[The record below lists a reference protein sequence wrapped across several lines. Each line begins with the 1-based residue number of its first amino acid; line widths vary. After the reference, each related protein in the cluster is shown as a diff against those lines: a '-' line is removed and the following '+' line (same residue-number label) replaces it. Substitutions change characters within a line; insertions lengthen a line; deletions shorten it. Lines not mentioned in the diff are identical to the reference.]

1 MQIIETERLTLRPFR
16 EGDAADLFAYLRAP
30 TATCFLSLKLAD
42 LAEAER
48 EVEKR
53 ALDEGSVAICLKQ
66 TGQVIGD
73 LFGGGAGEEEEDG
86 TTSVGWHLN
95 PQFGGH
101 GYAFEAARALFDHL
115 FRAKGFRRLYA
126 YVEDHNK
133 PSQRLCEKLGMRR
146 EGVFIEFVSFTT
158 DDSGNPIYED
168 TMQYAIL
175 RREWMSGSTPNW
187 QPPGMTGVASAEP
200 SGYGA

>member
-1 MQIIETERLTLRPFR
+1 MQIIETERLILRPFR
-16 EGDAADLFAYLRAP
+16 EGDAADLFAYLHAP
-30 TATCFLSLKLAD
+30 TATCFLSLKLSNLAD
-42 LAEAER
+42 AEI
-48 EVEKR
+48 EVRKR

-73 LFGGGAGEEEEDG
+73 LFGGGADVEEDG
-86 TTSVGWHLN
+86 TTSVGWNLN
-95 PQFGGH
+95 PQFGGQ
-101 GYAFEAARALFDHL
+101 GYAFEAVKALFDHL

-146 EGVFIEFVSFTT
+146 EGLFVEFISFTT
-158 DDSGNPIYED
+158 DDAGNPIYEN

-175 RREWMSGSTPNW
+175 RREWMSGIL
-187 QPPGMTGVASAEP
+187 AI
-200 SGYGA
+200 